1 MRAVE
6 LVAEREIRSR
16 LVRGEFK
23 SYEFTTRIEGDAGGH
38 EVVEQPGVFGG
49 AHAVAEPSRLQMFDH
64 LANVPRPEQ
73 FAAVRATG
81 TLEARTPGDQAV
93 QVLLYVIIALVALAC
108 VLPFIYVVA
117 GSFATE
123 RELTERPFF
132 LIPQD
137 VSLNAYQYILK
148 QGDVFRG
155 LKNSVIVTVIGTL
168 INMFVSCTIAY
179 PLSRPYLKGRNGF
192 INMVIVTMLF
202 TGGMVPSYIMV
213 VNVLHLGNTYW
224 ALWLP
229 TAMSAFNMIIIK
241 NYFQGIPMEL
251 EEAAIID
258 GSNDLITFVRIILP
272 LSAPVLA
279 SVSLFYA
286 VSHWNSYFNAMLYI
300 NNSDM
305 EVITIVLRRLVFLT
319 TQVAEDS
326 TFDWGAAGMPP
337 IKAVKMATTVLSTLP
352 ILCIYP
358 FVQKFFTQGV
368 MVGSVKG

>member
-1 MRAVE
+1 MTMP
-6 LVAEREIRSR
+6 
-16 LVRGEFK
+16 
-23 SYEFTTRIEGDAGGH
+23 FTHKKDE
-38 EVVEQPGVFGG
+38 
-49 AHAVAEPSRLQMFDH
+49 
-64 LANVPRPEQ
+64 
-73 FAAVRATG
+73 VRATG

-202 TGGMVPSYIMV
+202 TGGMVPAYGGQCAASGQ
-213 VNVLHLGNTYW
+213 HLLGTL
-224 ALWLP
+224 AAHGDERLQHDHHQELLP
-229 TAMSAFNMIIIK
+229 G
-241 NYFQGIPMEL
+241 YP
-251 EEAAIID
+251 
-258 GSNDLITFVRIILP
+258 
-272 LSAPVLA
+272 
-279 SVSLFYA
+279 
-286 VSHWNSYFNAMLYI
+286 H
-300 NNSDM
+300 
-305 EVITIVLRRLVFLT
+305 
-319 TQVAEDS
+319 
-326 TFDWGAAGMPP
+326 GAG
-337 IKAVKMATTVLSTLP
+337 
-352 ILCIYP
+352 
-358 FVQKFFTQGV
+358 G
-368 MVGSVKG
+368 GRHH

>member
-1 MRAVE
+1 MTMP
-6 LVAEREIRSR
+6 
-16 LVRGEFK
+16 
-23 SYEFTTRIEGDAGGH
+23 FTHKKDE
-38 EVVEQPGVFGG
+38 
-49 AHAVAEPSRLQMFDH
+49 
-64 LANVPRPEQ
+64 
-73 FAAVRATG
+73 VRATG
-81 TLEARTPGDQAV
+81 TLEASPPGDQAV

-337 IKAVKMATTVLSTLP
+337 IKAVKLATTVLSTLP

-368 MVGSVKG
+368 MVGSVPLYGAGNVRRHARRLRRLRLRQHLRFQRCFLCGQRCLRHPHRQLYDPRLHRPCAEQ

>member
-1 MRAVE
+1 MTMP
-6 LVAEREIRSR
+6 
-16 LVRGEFK
+16 
-23 SYEFTTRIEGDAGGH
+23 FTHKKDE
-38 EVVEQPGVFGG
+38 
-49 AHAVAEPSRLQMFDH
+49 
-64 LANVPRPEQ
+64 
-73 FAAVRATG
+73 VRATG

-202 TGGMVPSYIMV
+202 TGGMVS
-213 VNVLHLGNTYW
+213 
-224 ALWLP
+224 
-229 TAMSAFNMIIIK
+229 MIIGYTMLALFSSNLPVVIVALIFFYVPAQFIQMTAILSLTDSIEYGQLK
-241 NYFQGIPMEL
+241 NGKRNEAVTLSVRPMLDKIGGALSNGITGF
-251 EEAAIID
+251 I
-258 GSNDLITFVRIILP
+258 
-272 LSAPVLA
+272 
-279 SVSLFYA
+279 A
-286 VSHWNSYFNAMLYI
+286 V
-300 NNSDM
+300 
-305 EVITIVLRRLVFLT
+305 
-319 TQVAEDS
+319 
-326 TFDWGAAGMPP
+326 AAGMTGN
-337 IKAVKMATTVLSTLP
+337 ATAADMTPSNIHTFEICAFYVPLILIVLSLLVFMFKVKIDEKMHAKIVKELEAKLASGEIVDDEAQTAETVEAIDEEAKTL
-352 ILCIYP
+352 
-358 FVQKFFTQGV
+358 TE
-368 MVGSVKG
+368 

>member
-1 MRAVE
+1 
-6 LVAEREIRSR
+6 
-16 LVRGEFK
+16 
-23 SYEFTTRIEGDAGGH
+23 
-38 EVVEQPGVFGG
+38 
-49 AHAVAEPSRLQMFDH
+49 
-64 LANVPRPEQ
+64 
-73 FAAVRATG
+73 
-81 TLEARTPGDQAV
+81 
-93 QVLLYVIIALVALAC
+93 
-108 VLPFIYVVA
+108 
-117 GSFATE
+117 
-123 RELTERPFF
+123 
-132 LIPQD
+132 
-137 VSLNAYQYILK
+137 
-148 QGDVFRG
+148 
-155 LKNSVIVTVIGTL
+155 
-168 INMFVSCTIAY
+168 
-179 PLSRPYLKGRNGF
+179 
-192 INMVIVTMLF
+192 MVIVTMLF

-368 MVGSVKG
+368 MVGSVKADTKLYNHFYTKRRKTKMKKALSLSMALAMSAAMLAGCGGSAPTAPPLPALLPLRTALPPAPPPSAL

>member
-1 MRAVE
+1 MTMP
-6 LVAEREIRSR
+6 
-16 LVRGEFK
+16 
-23 SYEFTTRIEGDAGGH
+23 FTHKKDE
-38 EVVEQPGVFGG
+38 
-49 AHAVAEPSRLQMFDH
+49 
-64 LANVPRPEQ
+64 
-73 FAAVRATG
+73 VRATG

-168 INMFVSCTIAY
+168 INMFFSCTIAY

-251 EEAAIID
+251 EEAAIMD
-258 GSNDLITFVRIILP
+258 GASQWRILWQIFVP
-272 LSAPVLA
+272 TSKAALA
-279 SVSLFYA
+279 TVALYSTVY
-286 VSHWNSYFNAMLYI
+286 HWNEWFNGIIYSSGPEQYPLQSYMR
-300 NNSDM
+300 
-305 EVITIVLRRLVFLT
+305 TIVIDQKLTQMGAGDWEALALVSDKTVKCAMIF
-319 TQVAEDS
+319 VAC
-326 TFDWGAAGMPP
+326 FPML
-337 IKAVKMATTVLSTLP
+337 VL
-352 ILCIYP
+352 YP
-358 FVQKFFTQGV
+358 FLQRYFVKG
-368 MVGSVKG
+368 MVLGSVKG

>member
-1 MRAVE
+1 MTMP
-6 LVAEREIRSR
+6 
-16 LVRGEFK
+16 
-23 SYEFTTRIEGDAGGH
+23 FTHKKDE
-38 EVVEQPGVFGG
+38 
-49 AHAVAEPSRLQMFDH
+49 
-64 LANVPRPEQ
+64 
-73 FAAVRATG
+73 VRATG

-148 QGDVFRG
+148 Q
-155 LKNSVIVTVIGTL
+155 

-337 IKAVKMATTVLSTLP
+337 IKAVKKIGRAHV
-352 ILCIYP
+352 
-358 FVQKFFTQGV
+358 
-368 MVGSVKG
+368 

>member
-1 MRAVE
+1 MTMP
-6 LVAEREIRSR
+6 
-16 LVRGEFK
+16 
-23 SYEFTTRIEGDAGGH
+23 FTHKKDE
-38 EVVEQPGVFGG
+38 
-49 AHAVAEPSRLQMFDH
+49 
-64 LANVPRPEQ
+64 
-73 FAAVRATG
+73 VRATG

-202 TGGMVPSYIMV
+202 TGGMVSMIIGYTMLALFSSNLPV
-213 VNVLHLGNTYW
+213 VIV
-224 ALWLP
+224 ALIFFYVPAQFIQMTAILSLTDSIEYGQLKNGKRNEAVTLSVRP
-229 TAMSAFNMIIIK
+229 MLDKIGGAMSN
-241 NYFQGIPMEL
+241 G
-251 EEAAIID
+251 
-258 GSNDLITFVRIILP
+258 
-272 LSAPVLA
+272 
-279 SVSLFYA
+279 A
-286 VSHWNSYFNAMLYI
+286 VGA
-300 NNSDM
+300 
-305 EVITIVLRRLVFLT
+305 
-319 TQVAEDS
+319 VAL
-326 TFDWGAAGMPP
+326 AAGMTGHATAADMTASNIATFKTFAFYVPLVLIILSLVVFWFKVKIDEKMHAQIVEELEAKLASGEIVDDEAQAV
-337 IKAVKMATTVLSTLP
+337 IKN
-352 ILCIYP
+352 
-358 FVQKFFTQGV
+358 
-368 MVGSVKG
+368 

>member
-1 MRAVE
+1 MTMP
-6 LVAEREIRSR
+6 
-16 LVRGEFK
+16 
-23 SYEFTTRIEGDAGGH
+23 FTHKKDE
-38 EVVEQPGVFGG
+38 
-49 AHAVAEPSRLQMFDH
+49 
-64 LANVPRPEQ
+64 
-73 FAAVRATG
+73 VRATG

-202 TGGMVPSYIMV
+202 TGGMVPAYIMV

-319 TQVAEDS
+319 TQVAETKADIDQLES
-326 TFDWGAAGMPP
+326 ICTFMDLALSEDDLVQGCQDGHHGAVYPADPLHLSVCAEVLYPRCYGRLGQGLIPSN
-337 IKAVKMATTVLSTLP
+337 TTTF
-352 ILCIYP
+352 I
-358 FVQKFFTQGV
+358 QKGE
-368 MVGSVKG
+368 KRK

>member
-1 MRAVE
+1 MTMP
-6 LVAEREIRSR
+6 
-16 LVRGEFK
+16 
-23 SYEFTTRIEGDAGGH
+23 FTHKKDE
-38 EVVEQPGVFGG
+38 
-49 AHAVAEPSRLQMFDH
+49 
-64 LANVPRPEQ
+64 
-73 FAAVRATG
+73 VRATG

-168 INMFVSCTIAY
+168 INMFVSCSIAY
-179 PLSRPYLKGRNGF
+179 PLSRPFLK
-192 INMVIVTMLF
+192 
-202 TGGMVPSYIMV
+202 V

-368 MVGSVKG
+368 MDGSVKG

>member
-1 MRAVE
+1 MTMP
-6 LVAEREIRSR
+6 
-16 LVRGEFK
+16 
-23 SYEFTTRIEGDAGGH
+23 FTHKKDE
-38 EVVEQPGVFGG
+38 
-49 AHAVAEPSRLQMFDH
+49 
-64 LANVPRPEQ
+64 
-73 FAAVRATG
+73 VRATG

-251 EEAAIID
+251 EEAAIMD
-258 GSNDLITFVRIILP
+258 GASQWRILWQIFVP
-272 LSAPVLA
+272 TSKAALA
-279 SVSLFYA
+279 TVALYSTVY
-286 VSHWNSYFNAMLYI
+286 HWNEWFNGIIYSRGPEQYPLQSYMR
-300 NNSDM
+300 
-305 EVITIVLRRLVFLT
+305 TIVIDQKLTQMGAGDWEALALVSDKTVKCAMIF
-319 TQVAEDS
+319 VAC
-326 TFDWGAAGMPP
+326 FPML
-337 IKAVKMATTVLSTLP
+337 VL
-352 ILCIYP
+352 YP
-358 FVQKFFTQGV
+358 FLQRYFVKG
-368 MVGSVKG
+368 MVLGSVKG

>member
-1 MRAVE
+1 MTMP
-6 LVAEREIRSR
+6 
-16 LVRGEFK
+16 
-23 SYEFTTRIEGDAGGH
+23 FTHKKDE
-38 EVVEQPGVFGG
+38 
-49 AHAVAEPSRLQMFDH
+49 
-64 LANVPRPEQ
+64 
-73 FAAVRATG
+73 VRATG

-202 TGGMVPSYIMV
+202 TGGMVSMIIGYTMLALFSSNLPV
-213 VNVLHLGNTYW
+213 VIV
-224 ALWLP
+224 ALIFFYVPAQFIQMTAILSLTDSIEYGQLKNGKRNEAVTLSVRP
-229 TAMSAFNMIIIK
+229 MLDKIGGAMSN
-241 NYFQGIPMEL
+241 GVV
-251 EEAAIID
+251 
-258 GSNDLITFVRIILP
+258 G
-272 LSAPVLA
+272 
-279 SVSLFYA
+279 A
-286 VSHWNSYFNAMLYI
+286 VAL
-300 NNSDM
+300 
-305 EVITIVLRRLVFLT
+305 
-319 TQVAEDS
+319 
-326 TFDWGAAGMPP
+326 AAGMTGHATAADMTASNITTFKTFAFYIPLVLIILSLVVFWFKVKIDEKMHAQIVDELEAKLASGEIVDDEAQAV
-337 IKAVKMATTVLSTLP
+337 IKN
-352 ILCIYP
+352 
-358 FVQKFFTQGV
+358 
-368 MVGSVKG
+368 

>member
-1 MRAVE
+1 
-6 LVAEREIRSR
+6 
-16 LVRGEFK
+16 
-23 SYEFTTRIEGDAGGH
+23 
-38 EVVEQPGVFGG
+38 
-49 AHAVAEPSRLQMFDH
+49 
-64 LANVPRPEQ
+64 
-73 FAAVRATG
+73 
-81 TLEARTPGDQAV
+81 
-93 QVLLYVIIALVALAC
+93 
-108 VLPFIYVVA
+108 
-117 GSFATE
+117 
-123 RELTERPFF
+123 
-132 LIPQD
+132 
-137 VSLNAYQYILK
+137 
-148 QGDVFRG
+148 
-155 LKNSVIVTVIGTL
+155 
-168 INMFVSCTIAY
+168 
-179 PLSRPYLKGRNGF
+179 
-192 INMVIVTMLF
+192 MVIVTMLF
-202 TGGMVPSYIMV
+202 TGGMVPAYIMV

-286 VSHWNSYFNAMLYI
+286 VSHWNSYFQAMLYI

>member
-1 MRAVE
+1 
-6 LVAEREIRSR
+6 
-16 LVRGEFK
+16 
-23 SYEFTTRIEGDAGGH
+23 
-38 EVVEQPGVFGG
+38 
-49 AHAVAEPSRLQMFDH
+49 
-64 LANVPRPEQ
+64 
-73 FAAVRATG
+73 
-81 TLEARTPGDQAV
+81 
-93 QVLLYVIIALVALAC
+93 
-108 VLPFIYVVA
+108 
-117 GSFATE
+117 
-123 RELTERPFF
+123 
-132 LIPQD
+132 
-137 VSLNAYQYILK
+137 
-148 QGDVFRG
+148 
-155 LKNSVIVTVIGTL
+155 
-168 INMFVSCTIAY
+168 
-179 PLSRPYLKGRNGF
+179 
-192 INMVIVTMLF
+192 MVIVTMLF

-286 VSHWNSYFNAMLYI
+286 VGHWNSYFNAMLYI

>member
-1 MRAVE
+1 MTMP
-6 LVAEREIRSR
+6 
-16 LVRGEFK
+16 
-23 SYEFTTRIEGDAGGH
+23 FTKKKDE
-38 EVVEQPGVFGG
+38 
-49 AHAVAEPSRLQMFDH
+49 
-64 LANVPRPEQ
+64 
-73 FAAVRATG
+73 VRATG
-81 TLEARTPGDQAV
+81 ALEARTPGDQAV

-108 VLPFIYVVA
+108 VLPFVYVVA

-148 QGDVFRG
+148 RGDAFRG

-202 TGGMVPSYIMV
+202 SGGMVPSYIMV

-241 NYFQGIPMEL
+241 
-251 EEAAIID
+251 
-258 GSNDLITFVRIILP
+258 
-272 LSAPVLA
+272 
-279 SVSLFYA
+279 
-286 VSHWNSYFNAMLYI
+286 
-300 NNSDM
+300 
-305 EVITIVLRRLVFLT
+305 
-319 TQVAEDS
+319 
-326 TFDWGAAGMPP
+326 
-337 IKAVKMATTVLSTLP
+337 
-352 ILCIYP
+352 
-358 FVQKFFTQGV
+358 
-368 MVGSVKG
+368 

>member
-1 MRAVE
+1 MTMP
-6 LVAEREIRSR
+6 
-16 LVRGEFK
+16 
-23 SYEFTTRIEGDAGGH
+23 FTHKKDE
-38 EVVEQPGVFGG
+38 
-49 AHAVAEPSRLQMFDH
+49 
-64 LANVPRPEQ
+64 
-73 FAAVRATG
+73 VRATG

-155 LKNSVIVTVIGTL
+155 LKNSVIVTAIGTL

-179 PLSRPYLKGRNGF
+179 
-192 INMVIVTMLF
+192 
-202 TGGMVPSYIMV
+202 
-213 VNVLHLGNTYW
+213 
-224 ALWLP
+224 
-229 TAMSAFNMIIIK
+229 
-241 NYFQGIPMEL
+241 
-251 EEAAIID
+251 
-258 GSNDLITFVRIILP
+258 P